1 MSWPTATCGPR
12 PAPRR
17 PRCSPGWRNMPTTRK
32 RCGCMTCS
40 AACCRA
46 APPCPPRRRAPEPL
60 SPEAALAPEDRAPS
74 SPAVARNPGL
84 DRAVRDRA
92 REGNA
97 SAALGLIARAKGLS
111 PAYAGLLRADLAIG
125 LFRAGQD
132 EEALRIAA
140 EAARRRRGERPG
152 RLRRRPLGLGARPL
166 RHRPALFRARPP
178 ATTRRPPRCAPP
190 PPSGPPAPRSGRA
203 SRSSMSPG

>member
-12 PAPRR
+12 PRPRR

-32 RCGCMTCS
+32 RCGCTTCS

-46 APPCPPRRRAPEPL
+46 VPPCPPRPRPPRPPPPEPL
-60 SPEAALAPEDRAPS
+60 SPEAALEPEDRAPS
-74 SPAVARNPGL
+74 LASVARNAGL

-97 SAALGLIARAKGLS
+97 TAALALINRSKGLS

-125 LFRAGQD
+125 LCRAGQD

-140 EAARRRRGERPG
+140 EAARAGEPIG
-152 RLRRRPLGLGARPL
+152 LAAFAAGLSAWGLGQYDTALPYFERTARNDQAA
-166 RHRPALFRARPP
+166 PALRAAAAFWTARAAVRARKPQ
-178 ATTRRPPRCAPP
+178 
-190 PPSGPPAPRSGRA
+190 
-203 SRSSMSPG
+203 